1 MPSEKIQRVYP
12 AVSGAPRRLEVMLG
26 WPRQED
32 LLRMFHVKNNSKSDR
47 LPKKRES
54 SFEENANTILR
65 IYSKKRSYSLLA
77 LCVANCSFSHFF
89 FLFKA
94 RKNVP
99 FSRITLG
106 GEVRGRFQ
114 LPNCFFEMGKWIN
127 RILTE
132 EVKLSR

>member
-12 AVSGAPRRLEVMLG
+12 AASGAPRRLEVMLG

-89 FLFKA
+89 FFLRQGRMCLSPELPLEEK
-94 RKNVP
+94 
-99 FSRITLG
+99 LEG
-106 GEVRGRFQ
+106 GSNSQTVF
-114 LPNCFFEMGKWIN
+114 LKW
-127 RILTE
+127 
-132 EVKLSR
+132 VSG

>member
-12 AVSGAPRRLEVMLG
+12 AASGAPRRLEVMLG

-32 LLRMFHVKNNSKSDR
+32 ILRMLHVKNNLKSDR

-54 SFEENANTILR
+54 SFEENADTILR
-65 IYSKKRSYSLLA
+65 IYSKKRSHSLLA
-77 LCVANCSFSHFF
+77 LDVANCSFSDF

-94 RKNVP
+94 RKNMP

-106 GEVRGRFQ
+106 GEARGRFQ

-127 RILTE
+127 RI
-132 EVKLSR
+132 